1 MVEIWVDIT
10 GYEGLYQI
18 SNLGRV
24 KSLEKK
30 AGLSNRKEKILKQHL
45 DKDGYV
51 KVYLC
56 KNSKVRFLSVHRLIA
71 EAFIP
76 NPNDLPQI
84 NHKDENKQNNKIE
97 NLEWCSC
104 KYNINYGTRTIR
116 SKETR
121 RKNETS
127 YKNVNK

>member
-1 MVEIWVDIT
+1 MKEIWKDIK

-18 SNLGRV
+18 SNYGEV

-30 AGLSNRKEKILKQHL
+30 AGFSTRKEKILKQHL

-56 KNSKVRFLSVHRLIA
+56 KNNKVKFLSVHRLIA

-76 NPNDLPQI
+76 NPNNFPQI

-97 NLEWCSC
+97 NLEWCTC
-104 KYNINYGTRTIR
+104 KYNINYGTRTKR
-116 SKETR
+116 QKETI
-121 RKNETS
+121 KNERS
-127 YKNVNK
+127 NKIVNK

>member
-1 MVEIWVDIT
+1 MKEIWKDIK
-10 GYEGLYQI
+10 GYEDLYQI
-18 SNLGRV
+18 SNYGEV

-30 AGLSNRKEKILKQHL
+30 AGFSTRKEKILKQHL

-56 KNSKVRFLSVHRLIA
+56 KNNKVKFLSVHRLIA

-76 NPNDLPQI
+76 NPNNFPQI

-97 NLEWCSC
+97 NLEWCTC
-104 KYNINYGTRTIR
+104 KYNINYGTRTKR
-116 SKETR
+116 QKETI
-121 RKNETS
+121 KNERS
-127 YKNVNK
+127 NKIVNK